1 LTGLRGYARISIG
14 RETPGQSVKPE
25 RTTDMSN
32 LTVKTN
38 NVPRLLID
46 AYELSEKERA
56 EFDYLDWQKI
66 DAGEDSA
73 TFFRYKGQL
82 FDLGNSPVTT
92 ALQREPGFPTI
103 FLNGMVICPT
113 RSLVPTS
120 FGTLRMTPTGLSLG
134 GFTRD

>member
-56 EFDYLDWQKI
+56 EFDYLDWEAI
-66 DAGEDSA
+66 DKGEDSA

-82 FDLGNSPVTT
+82 FDLGEFSRDYGITK
-92 ALQREPGFPTI
+92 G
-103 FLNGMVICPT
+103 
-113 RSLVPTS
+113 
-120 FGTLRMTPTGLSLG
+120 TGLPDHLSKWDG
-134 GFTRD
+134 YMSDTFFSAYVVRYVEDDSDRIIVGRVYS

>member
-56 EFDYLDWQKI
+56 EFDYLDWEAI
-66 DAGEDSA
+66 DG
-73 TFFRYKGQL
+73 R
-82 FDLGNSPVTT
+82 
-92 ALQREPGFPTI
+92 R
-103 FLNGMVICPT
+103 
-113 RSLVPTS
+113 
-120 FGTLRMTPTGLSLG
+120 
-134 GFTRD
+134 

>member
-82 FDLGNSPVTT
+82 FDLGEFSRDYGITKG
-92 ALQREPGFPTI
+92 A
-103 FLNGMVICPT
+103 
-113 RSLVPTS
+113 
-120 FGTLRMTPTGLSLG
+120 GLPDHLSKWDG
-134 GFTRD
+134 YMSDTFFSAYVVRYVEDDSDRIIVGRVYS